1 MPKGKVKEEERIEK
15 IIRGLLK
22 LPENKRCINCN
33 SLGPQ
38 YVCTTFLT
46 FVCTNCS
53 GVHREFTHRV
63 KSVSMAKFSVEE
75 VDALQAGGNER
86 ARQIYLKEWDPHRNY
101 FPDGS
106 NLHRLRDFIK
116 HVYIDRKYAGV
127 RSNDK
132 LSMVKASAKEDLQE
146 RHSFETSRHGARE
159 EFFHTDDAR
168 RDDFFERHS
177 FEHSFLSRN
186 DGRNLKNHIDP
197 RNSPRYKQ
205 EMLKSGSQNSRAP
218 RFEIVDDRF
227 RENGYG
233 SVRKVL
239 THRYSDTE
247 SRARSSSP
255 ISQKSRDI
263 SKEPAIRPLKDILD
277 DKIPPLKVG
286 ESPKANAV
294 DGSGHVQTAGSY
306 TIPGSVD
313 KKEEENKKVNTLNSL
328 IDFDANL
335 EPSATT
341 AVVQTQQTVPV
352 GDGSKSA
359 AMSSANEKASN
370 APNANSLELLLFG
383 LADPAGSMPEMSP
396 GGDNPAAI
404 VGSSNPDVGT
414 VSNNVAIT
422 TASHI
427 ENAAPCPGNSSDSK
441 DKLADAQTLP
451 ALQQSEPFGA
461 PPVNSNFTAQK
472 ATASHEAANN
482 ESLTSEPEH
491 AKVPPTNTSFG
502 QATQV
507 VPQAANDTSLGNELL
522 SGRKE
527 LPADLFT
534 SSYSSFAAA
543 VPGWQSTS
551 PYGMGYGTQYHVTA
565 MSMGAHQDSVKS
577 RNPFDIGDDGPLP
590 QGTMLPSMSPLQGPM
605 PNMSTSQG
613 LQPQVVPYSSA
624 TQPQRPPYGIMRP
637 PGVYMGQQ
645 IANNILPS
653 RPQGANTFGGNDAAF
668 ASLNPIKQ
676 SSGMNDDTAFS
687 SLNPIQQ
694 SNGVNPSSA
703 APQSYSLTGGNPF
716 G

>member
-1 MPKGKVKEEERIEK
+1 MLKGKVKEEERIEK

-46 FVCTNCS
+46 FICTNCS

-63 KSVSMAKFSVEE
+63 KSVSMAKFSAEE

-127 RSNDK
+127 RRNDK

-146 RHSFETSRHGARE
+146 RHSFETSH
-159 EFFHTDDAR
+159 
-168 RDDFFERHS
+168 DFFERHS

-186 DGRNLKNHIDP
+186 DGRNLKNHIDA

-263 SKEPAIRPLKDILD
+263 SKEPAIRPLNDILD

-286 ESPKANAV
+286 ESPKANA
-294 DGSGHVQTAGSY
+294 TAGSY
-306 TIPGSVD
+306 TIPGPVD

-328 IDFDANL
+328 IDFDSNL

-383 LADPAGSMPEMSP
+383 LAHPAGSMPEMSP

-414 VSNNVAIT
+414 VMNNGAIT

-427 ENAAPCPGNSSDSK
+427 ENAAPCPGKSSDSK
-441 DKLADAQTLP
+441 DKLADAPTLP
-451 ALQQSEPFGA
+451 ALQQSEPFVA

-472 ATASHEAANN
+472 ATASLEAANN

-491 AKVPPTNTSFG
+491 AKVQPTNTSFG

-577 RNPFDIGDDGPLP
+577 RNPFDIGDDGPLA
-590 QGTMLPSMSPLQGPM
+590 QGTMLPSMLPLQGQM

-624 TQPQRPPYGIMRP
+624 TQPQGPPYGIMRP
-637 PGVYMGQQ
+637 PG
-645 IANNILPS
+645 
-653 RPQGANTFGGNDAAF
+653 ANTFGVNDAAF

-694 SNGVNPSSA
+694 SHGVNPSSA
-703 APQSYSLTGGNPF
+703 TPQSYSLTGGNPF